1 MDFYLDVSEKE
12 YNNIKDL
19 DTSLGMALWNI
30 AVMNAPIDTGNLRR
44 AISLASN
51 NSKNIRVQYNL
62 LTANY
67 IHFLENAYGPVKK
80 YKGFISNRTV
90 GAFIQEIISFIKKG
104 TISSFVLGL
113 PPIVATAKTKSVFG
127 QERKIMNNIGMTQK
141 NLTANQ
147 RKKISA
153 LRERSYQASIGE
165 KAGGSRGQ
173 KVITKNRASLT
184 KTFRI
189 VGSRN

>member
-51 NSKNIRVQYNL
+51 NSKNIRIQYNL

-90 GAFIQEIISFIKKG
+90 GAFIQEIIYFIKFG
-104 TISSFVLGL
+104 MISSFELGL
-113 PPIVATAKTKSVFG
+113 PPIVVIGKSKSIFG
-127 QERKIMNNIGMTQK
+127 QERKVMNRMGMTQK
-141 NLTANQ
+141 NLSANQ

-153 LRERSYQASIGE
+153 LRERNYQASVG
-165 KAGGSRGQ
+165 GNVSGSRGQ
-173 KVITKNRASLT
+173 KVKTVSQARINRAFGNIT
-184 KTFRI
+184 
-189 VGSRN
+189 